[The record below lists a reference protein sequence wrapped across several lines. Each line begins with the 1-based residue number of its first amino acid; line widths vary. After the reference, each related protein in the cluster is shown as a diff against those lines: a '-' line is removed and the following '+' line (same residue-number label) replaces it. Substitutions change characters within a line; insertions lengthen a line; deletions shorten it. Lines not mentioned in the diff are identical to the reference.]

1 MMYMEEKL
9 TESQIRN
16 HNAYLKLAAL
26 IEKGTT
32 QELSEEEKKEIQV
45 SYLQL
50 EKSSRRIFIYEKEC
64 IPILE
69 NCNYVGLD
77 MKRLETQDEFYYA
90 ILEEIKTA
98 YGADIPNKSID
109 NFYCNIFK
117 KNIILNDEELF
128 SFASEQIKQFIIN
141 VYIGRKFEEISKD
154 KNRIIFENVPSRLLK
169 RFVALCPSLT
179 ETSSIDNSQPSERRL
194 KDLGFPFSKAV
205 LYLSGAEEKFSPS
218 ELIQMLKESYPTE
231 MEKYDNQ
238 SINEIYQSIME
249 NTFQKI
255 VSLSPLDKEQK
266 VTFPELLEMEL
277 SQEEFEQ
284 LSNSILNAQDFNNI
298 PKEYIKFFLV
308 QIANQIA
315 RANNLPLHK
324 VSIEL
329 INPKEGGLFLSERKE
344 TKLNSMHIKCG
355 KKGIVNC
362 IENTFHE
369 ERHYRQEMERNKL
382 SINNLLYSIDR
393 IFGEKHY
400 ENHYDDINSER
411 DARRASRLQ
420 TYAFLRKYNKA
431 LAEEYKQMRIV
442 GSDGYDHDYTH
453 QEDKKNLKEAH
464 IPQKDE
470 NLVQLFIENTSKEK
484 IKEYQQEYPI
494 LTYITDENG
503 AFYPPEEIIKR
514 QEQSDKK
521 ENPEEYFFYENYLQ
535 LVTASR
541 KYSEGVDSI
550 IKQEPPQALA
560 SSEIT
565 AATLVEELYK
575 QKQSPQDNSIKK

>member
-1 MMYMEEKL
+1 MMYMEEER

-16 HNAYLKLAAL
+16 HNAYRKVAYL
-26 IEKGTT
+26 IEKGTI
-32 QELSEEEKKEIQV
+32 QALSEKEKEELQT

-50 EKSSRRIFIYEKEC
+50 DKNSRRLFIYEKEC

-117 KNIILNDEELF
+117 KNMILNDEELF
-128 SFASEQIKQFIIN
+128 SFASEEMKQYIIN
-141 VYIGRKFEEISKD
+141 VYLGRKFEEISKE

-179 ETSSIDNSQPSERRL
+179 ETPSIDNSLPPEKRL

-205 LYLSGAEEKFSPS
+205 LYLSEAEEKLTSS
-218 ELIQMLKESYPTE
+218 EIIQILKESYPIE
-231 MEKYDNQ
+231 MEKYDTQN
-238 SINEIYQSIME
+238 INEIYQSIME
-249 NTFQKI
+249 DSFQKI
-255 VSLSPLDKEQK
+255 VSLSPLEKEQK

-277 SQEEFEQ
+277 SQEEFDQ
-284 LSNSILNAQDFNNI
+284 LSNSILNAPDFNNI
-298 PKEYIKFFLV
+298 PKEHIEFFLV

-329 INPKEGGLFLSERKE
+329 INPKSGGVFLSERKE
-344 TKLNSMHIKCG
+344 TKLNPIHIKS
-355 KKGIVNC
+355 KPEDIINC

-400 ENHYDDINSER
+400 ENHYNDINSER

-431 LAEEYKQMRIV
+431 LAEEYKQMRII
-442 GSDGYDHDYTH
+442 GNDRYEYTL

-464 IPQKDE
+464 LPQKDE
-470 NLVQLFIENTSKEK
+470 NLVQLFIENTPKEE

-503 AFYPPEEIIKR
+503 EFYPPDEITKR
-514 QEQSDKK
+514 RNQTDKK
-521 ENPEEYFFYENYLQ
+521 DYPEEYFFYENYLQ
-535 LVTASR
+535 LLTSPK
-541 KYSEGVDSI
+541 KYSEGVESI
-550 IKQEPPQALA
+550 IRQEPPQVAPDN
-560 SSEIT
+560 EIT
-565 AATLVEELYK
+565 ATTLAEELYEQNQPTK
-575 QKQSPQDNSIKK
+575 DNSIKK

>member
-1 MMYMEEKL
+1 
-9 TESQIRN
+9 
-16 HNAYLKLAAL
+16 
-26 IEKGTT
+26 
-32 QELSEEEKKEIQV
+32 
-45 SYLQL
+45 
-50 EKSSRRIFIYEKEC
+50 
-64 IPILE
+64 
-69 NCNYVGLD
+69 
-77 MKRLETQDEFYYA
+77 
-90 ILEEIKTA
+90 
-98 YGADIPNKSID
+98 
-109 NFYCNIFK
+109 
-117 KNIILNDEELF
+117 
-128 SFASEQIKQFIIN
+128 
-141 VYIGRKFEEISKD
+141 
-154 KNRIIFENVPSRLLK
+154 
-169 RFVALCPSLT
+169 
-179 ETSSIDNSQPSERRL
+179 
-194 KDLGFPFSKAV
+194 
-205 LYLSGAEEKFSPS
+205 
-218 ELIQMLKESYPTE
+218 

-284 LSNSILNAQDFNNI
+284 LSNSILNAPDFNNI

-344 TKLNSMHIKCG
+344 TKLNSMRIKCG

-442 GSDGYDHDYTH
+442 GSDGYNHDYTY
-453 QEDKKNLKEAH
+453 QEDKKNLKEAY

-484 IKEYQQEYPI
+484 
-494 LTYITDENG
+494 N
-503 AFYPPEEIIKR
+503 KR
-514 QEQSDKK
+514 ISTRIS
-521 ENPEEYFFYENYLQ
+521 YLN
-535 LVTASR
+535 
-541 KYSEGVDSI
+541 
-550 IKQEPPQALA
+550 
-560 SSEIT
+560 
-565 AATLVEELYK
+565 LYYR
-575 QKQSPQDNSIKK
+575 

>member
-1 MMYMEEKL
+1 MYMEEER

-16 HNAYLKLAAL
+16 HNAYRKVAYL
-26 IEKGTT
+26 IEKGTI
-32 QELSEEEKKEIQV
+32 QALSEKEKEELQT

-50 EKSSRRIFIYEKEC
+50 DKNSRRLFIYEKEC

-117 KNIILNDEELF
+117 KNMILNDEELF
-128 SFASEQIKQFIIN
+128 SFASEEMKQYIIN
-141 VYIGRKFEEISKD
+141 VYLGRKFEEISKE

-179 ETSSIDNSQPSERRL
+179 ETPSIDNSLPPEKRL

-205 LYLSGAEEKFSPS
+205 LYLSEAEEKLTSS
-218 ELIQMLKESYPTE
+218 EIIQILKESYPIE
-231 MEKYDNQ
+231 MEKYDTQN
-238 SINEIYQSIME
+238 INEIYQSIME
-249 NTFQKI
+249 ESFQKI
-255 VSLSPLDKEQK
+255 VSLSPLEKEQK

-277 SQEEFEQ
+277 SQEEFDQ
-284 LSNSILNAQDFNNI
+284 LSNSILNAPDFNNI
-298 PKEYIKFFLV
+298 PKEHIEFFLV

-315 RANNLPLHK
+315 RTNNLPLHK

-329 INPKEGGLFLSERKE
+329 INPKSGGVFLSERKE
-344 TKLNSMHIKCG
+344 TKLNPIHIKS
-355 KKGIVNC
+355 KPEDIINC

-400 ENHYDDINSER
+400 ENHYNDINSER

-431 LAEEYKQMRIV
+431 LAEEYKQMRII
-442 GSDGYDHDYTH
+442 GNDRYEYTF

-464 IPQKDE
+464 LPQKDE
-470 NLVQLFIENTSKEK
+470 NLVQLFIENTPKEK

-503 AFYPPEEIIKR
+503 ELYPPDEITKR
-514 QEQSDKK
+514 RNQTDKK
-521 ENPEEYFFYENYLQ
+521 DYPEEYFFYENYLQ

>member
-1 MMYMEEKL
+1 MYMEEEL

-16 HNAYLKLAAL
+16 HNAYLRLADL
-26 IEKGTT
+26 IDKGTT

-69 NCNYVGLD
+69 KSIYTGTD
-77 MKRLETQDEFYYA
+77 IKRRTIQDEFYYA

-109 NFYCNIFK
+109 KFYSNIFN
-117 KNIILNDEELF
+117 KNIILNNEELF
-128 SFASEQIKQFIIN
+128 SFASEEVKQFTIN
-141 VYIGRKFEEISKD
+141 VYIGRKFEEISKE
-154 KNRIIFENVPSRLLK
+154 KNRVIFENVPSRLLK
-169 RFVALCPSLT
+169 RFVALCPTLT
-179 ETSSIDNSQPSERRL
+179 ETPSIDNSQPSERRL
-194 KDLGFPFSKAV
+194 KALGFPFSKAV
-205 LYLSGAEEKFSPS
+205 LYLSEAEEKFPPS

-284 LSNSILNAQDFNNI
+284 LSNSILNAPDFNKI
-298 PKEYIKFFLV
+298 PKEYIEFFLV
-308 QIANQIA
+308 QIAHQTA
-315 RANNLPLHK
+315 RANNLPPHK

-329 INPKEGGLFLSERKE
+329 INPKTGGVFLNEKKE
-344 TKLNSMHIKCG
+344 TKLNTIYIKSG
-355 KKGIVNC
+355 KKDIINC
-362 IENTFHE
+362 IENIFHE
-369 ERHYRQEMERNKL
+369 ERHYRQEMEKGQL
-382 SINNLLYSIDR
+382 SINNLLYSIDK
-393 IFGEKHY
+393 IYG
-400 ENHYDDINSER
+400 ENHYVRHYADINSER
-411 DARRASRLQ
+411 DARRASHLQ

-442 GSDGYDHDYTH
+442 GSDGYDHDYTY
-453 QEDKKNLKEAH
+453 QEDKKNLKEAY

-514 QEQSDKK
+514 QEQSGKK